1 MAYRSGGCNLEKLIH
16 KGAEAEIYYGHWYG
30 KEAIFKIRKPKTYRE
45 KSLDSRLRTSRT
57 IREASLLSEAKKV
70 GVSTPVV
77 YYVDQMAGEIVL
89 QYVPGKNV
97 KELIYSMG
105 DKMHEIFLNIGQ
117 YIALLHRNDLIHGD
131 LTTSN
136 FILGERLVL
145 IDFGLAFRS
154 SRLEDKAIDLH
165 LIKEVIWGSHAV
177 VAESLFQSI
186 LDGYN
191 EVIEE
196 KFMRV
201 LLDRIKTI
209 ESRRRYSDSV

>member
-1 MAYRSGGCNLEKLIH
+1 
-16 KGAEAEIYYGHWYG
+16 
-30 KEAIFKIRKPKTYRE
+30 
-45 KSLDSRLRTSRT
+45 
-57 IREASLLSEAKKV
+57 
-70 GVSTPVV
+70 
-77 YYVDQMAGEIVL
+77 
-89 QYVPGKNV
+89 
-97 KELIYSMG
+97 
-105 DKMHEIFLNIGQ
+105 
-117 YIALLHRNDLIHGD
+117 
-131 LTTSN
+131 N